1 MRKIAVYTLGT
12 VLLTMVVSVAFL
24 VPVNAQ
30 TTYTQGIV
38 LNPASGTLLPNESIT
53 ITCFNEPA
61 HPLGV
66 NGHIQI
72 GDPAGDVWDTGV
84 QPFTVGDFDGDSN
97 PDDSLTVIFPDDFP
111 GASTGLIGEYMIFCD
126 FWSGPTGDTDPGEAT
141 PIVGAFW
148 QYIWV
153 SFNVVPESII
163 GAVAP
168 VGVGLAAFM
177 GYRYYNRRSKSI
189 AS

>member
-38 LNPASGTLLPNESIT
+38 LNPASGTLLPNGSIT

-66 NGHIQI
+66 NGSIRI
-72 GDPAGDVWDTGV
+72 TDPTGVDWDTGV
-84 QPFTVGDFDGDSN
+84 QSFTVGDFDSDGILSN
-97 PDDSLTVIFPDDFP
+97 SNLP
-111 GASTGLIGEYMIFCD
+111 
-126 FWSGPTGDTDPGEAT
+126 
-141 PIVGAFW
+141 
-148 QYIWV
+148 
-153 SFNVVPESII
+153 
-163 GAVAP
+163 
-168 VGVGLAAFM
+168 
-177 GYRYYNRRSKSI
+177 
-189 AS
+189 